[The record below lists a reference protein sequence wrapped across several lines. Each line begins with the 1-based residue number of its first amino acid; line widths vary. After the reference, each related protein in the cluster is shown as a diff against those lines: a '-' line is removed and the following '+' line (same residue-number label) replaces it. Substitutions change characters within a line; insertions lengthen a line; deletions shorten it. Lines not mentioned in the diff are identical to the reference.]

1 MKSSLLTKANGM
13 KKQALPKGNA
23 SVFHDTQAV
32 ASWSYD
38 AGSRTMVSYDTPQV
52 VAQKVDYIKNIH
64 LGGAM
69 WWETSGDKAANGSE
83 SLINIAAQGLGGY
96 DGRHTEKSYNCLE
109 YPESKY
115 DNLKAGMPNE

>member
-1 MKSSLLTKANGM
+1 LVHEDD
-13 KKQALPKGNA
+13 QAI
-23 SVFHDTQAV
+23 

-38 AGSRTMVSYDTPQV
+38 AGSRTMISYDTPKV
-52 VAQKVDYIKNIH
+52 VTEKVNYIKSTN

-69 WWETSGDKAANGSE
+69 WWETSGDKPASSNE

-96 DGRHTEKSYNCLE
+96 EGTHMEHSLNCLE
-109 YPESKY
+109 YPHSQY